1 MTATASL
8 PRWNTESLFPSLE
21 SPEFRAAFQEVLEGV
36 GALQGTFDELNIRR
50 GGQVADLPAA
60 FERVTGEMNALY
72 ERLRTV
78 STFIQALV
86 TTDSSNDLAQAR
98 QSELGVRTVALGQL
112 GTRFE
117 AWIGSIDLEALLAGS
132 EVARRL
138 EFVLRRDAA
147 RAEHQMPA
155 GEEELA
161 SVLRLSGGSAW
172 AKLHGNVTSALTVP
186 WRGEALPMTAI
197 RNLSGDPDAAVRE
210 AAYRAELAA
219 WRTVEVPLAAAMN
232 GIKGEVNTLNAR
244 RGWPDAVTPT
254 LLAGSIDAATL
265 DAMQRAVTASLPD
278 FRRYFR
284 AKARLLGHEG
294 ALPWWDLFA
303 PTGESSTRWTYAE
316 AERFVEAQFRAYSP
330 KLGDLAARAFREGW
344 IDVPPVP
351 GKRGGAFCMGVRPGE
366 SRILMNFDE
375 NLDSV
380 STLAHELGHAYH
392 NLCLED
398 RKPLERSYP
407 MTLAETAS
415 IFCETLTVGAALERA
430 EGAEKLSILET
441 QLIGHAQVVM
451 DIHSRF
457 LFERAV
463 FEKRAERDLSPR
475 ELSELM
481 LWAQRE
487 TYGDGLTDDLHPY
500 MWAVK
505 PHYYGSS
512 FYNYPYTFGLLFGLG
527 LYAEFRRDP
536 EAFRAG
542 YDQLLADAGLFDA
555 ATLAARFGIDTRDE
569 GFWTRSLDVIRGHIT
584 EYEALAQG

>member
-1 MTATASL
+1 MTATAPA
-8 PRWNTESLFPSLE
+8 PRWNTESLFPSLG
-21 SPEFRAAFQEVLEGV
+21 SPEFQAAFAEVLGGV
-36 GALQGTFDELNIRR
+36 GELQATFDALDIRK
-50 GGQVADLPAA
+50 GGRQPDLAAA
-60 FERVTGEMNALY
+60 FERVTGEMNLLY

-78 STFIQALV
+78 GAYIQAFV
-86 TTDSSNDLAQAR
+86 TTDSANDLAQAR
-98 QSELGVRTVALGQL
+98 QSELGTRTAALGQL
-112 GTRFE
+112 NTRFE
-117 AWIGSIDLEALLAGS
+117 AWIGGLDLEALLAQS
-132 EVARRL
+132 ETARRL
-138 EFVLRRDAA
+138 EYVLRKDAA
-147 RAEHQMPA
+147 HAEHQMPA

-161 SVLRLSGGSAW
+161 NLLRLSGAGAW
-172 AKLHGNVTSALTVP
+172 AKLHGNLTSALTVP
-186 WRGEALPMTAI
+186 WRGETLPMTAV
-197 RNLSGDPDAAVRE
+197 RNLSGDPDPAVRE
-210 AAYRAELAA
+210 EAYRAELAA
-219 WRTVEVPLAAAMN
+219 WQGVEVPLAAAMN

-244 RGWPDAVTPT
+244 RGWPDAVAPT
-254 LLAGSIDAATL
+254 LLSGSIDAETL
-265 DAMQRAVTASLPD
+265 EAMQRAVTASFPD

-284 AKARLLGHEG
+284 AKGRLLGHAG

-303 PTGESSTRWTYAE
+303 PTGHSDTRWTWGE
-316 AERFVEAQFRAYSP
+316 AQRFVEGQFRAYSP
-330 KLGDLAARAFREGW
+330 RLGDLAARAFREGW
-344 IDVPPVP
+344 IDAPPRP

-392 NLCLED
+392 NLCLQS
-398 RKPLERSYP
+398 RPPLERGYP

-415 IFCETLTVGAALERA
+415 IFCETLTVGAALEQA

-441 QLIGHAQVVM
+441 QLIGHAQVVV

-527 LYAEFRRDP
+527 LYARYQQDP
-536 EAFRAG
+536 EGFRAG
-542 YDQLLADAGLFDA
+542 YDDLLADAGLYDA

-569 GFWTRSLDVIRGHIT
+569 GFWTGSLDVIRGHIT
-584 EYEALAQG
+584 DYEALAQG